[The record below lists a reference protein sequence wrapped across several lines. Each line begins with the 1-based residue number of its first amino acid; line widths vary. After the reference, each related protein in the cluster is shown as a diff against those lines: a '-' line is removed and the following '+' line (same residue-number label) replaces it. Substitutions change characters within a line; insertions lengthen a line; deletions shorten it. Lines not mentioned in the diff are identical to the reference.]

1 MNRISI
7 HSSGLTLFGFT
18 LGALNTL
25 VLYTRLVGV
34 EQYGTIAF
42 ILASATLI
50 SPFISL
56 GMPQGLLRFYDSITP
71 IERPRLLGFAIL
83 AISLISSI
91 LFGVVYFFNEWLG
104 QYSEAINSLPLYESI
119 IILAI
124 ALSMGVFELG
134 FALTKLQFKPRFGV
148 FLKEVYPRLLIT
160 LYLIHLIW
168 SDFYWRPF
176 ILFLLLSYLTR
187 ALLIWITALK
197 ISGILP
203 SFNFKGLRL
212 NKILSY
218 SFLVLLGS
226 SLSLFFLEVD
236 KVMLF
241 ELMTASEVANYTVAV
256 FIATTVAIPFRGYLP
271 LYGPKTARSYHL
283 DSNSFHVADELKSA
297 NDQILDLSSLI
308 VLLLL
313 TALPLIQL
321 VLPVEFEK
329 GLELIPILIFAK
341 FIDSI
346 SGLTTP
352 LFQYSKFYSKY
363 LVLSILM
370 FALLVLTNVWMIPLY
385 GLKGAAFATA
395 LTFCVFSALKHGLA
409 WRWFR
414 IALVNR
420 SYFWPVLLI
429 VLSSLA
435 WILFE
440 DYAVYVSI
448 GLLAIFLMQLNQRG
462 KLREFLKSLI

>member
-1 MNRISI
+1 MNRTSI
-7 HSSGLTLFGFT
+7 QSSGLTLFGFI

-56 GMPQGLLRFYDSITP
+56 GMPQGLLRFYGTITP
-71 IERPRLLGFAIL
+71 VQRSRLLGFAIL

-104 QYSEAINSLPLYESI
+104 QYSEAINNLSLYESI
-119 IILAI
+119 TILAI

-134 FALTKLQFKPRFGV
+134 FALAKLQFKPRFGV
-148 FLKEVYPRLLIT
+148 FLKEIYPRLLIT

-168 SDFYWRPF
+168 YDFNWRPF
-176 ILFLLLSYLTR
+176 ILFLLISYLTR

-197 ISGILP
+197 ISGISP
-203 SFNFKGLRL
+203 SFNFKGLKW

-218 SFLVLLGS
+218 SVLVLLGS

-271 LYGPKTARSYHL
+271 LYGPKTARSYHR

-313 TALPLIQL
+313 AALPLIQL
-321 VLPVEFEK
+321 FLPAEFKK
-329 GLELIPILIFAK
+329 GLDLIPILIFAK
-341 FIDSI
+341 FIDAI
-346 SGLTTP
+346 SGLTIP

-395 LTFCVFSALKHGLA
+395 LTFCVFSTLKHWFA

-414 IALVNR
+414 ISLVSR
-420 SYFWPVLLI
+420 DYFWPVISI

-435 WILFE
+435 WILIETF
-440 DYAVYVSI
+440 AIYVSI
-448 GLLAIFLMQLNQRG
+448 GLLAIFLIHLNQRG
-462 KLREFLKSLI
+462 KLREFIKSLI

>member
-1 MNRISI
+1 MNRTSI
-7 HSSGLTLFGFT
+7 HSSGLTLVGFI

-56 GMPQGLLRFYDSITP
+56 GMPQGLLRFYDSLTP
-71 IERPRLLGFAIL
+71 MERPRLLGFAIL
-83 AISLISSI
+83 AISLITLI
-91 LFGVVYFFNEWLG
+91 LFGVVYFFHEWLG
-104 QYSEAINSLPLYESI
+104 QYSEAINDLSLDESMTV
-119 IILAI
+119 LAI
-124 ALSMGVFELG
+124 ALSMGLFELG
-134 FALTKLQFKPRFGV
+134 FALAKLQFKPRVGV

-160 LYLIHLIW
+160 LYLVHLYW
-168 SDFYWRPF
+168 SDFNWRSF
-176 ILFLLLSYLTR
+176 ILFLLISYLTR
-187 ALLIWITALK
+187 ALFIWVIALR
-197 ISGILP
+197 ISGVTP
-203 SFNFKGLRL
+203 SFGFKGLKL
-212 NKILSY
+212 NAIISY
-218 SFLVLLGS
+218 SLLVLLGS

-241 ELMTASEVANYTVAV
+241 ELMTATEVANYTVAV

-271 LYGPKTARSYHL
+271 LYGPKIARSYHA
-283 DSNSFHVADELKSA
+283 DGFSFHVANELKSA

-313 TALPLIQL
+313 AGFPLIQL
-321 VLPVEFEK
+321 VLPASFEK

-341 FIDSI
+341 FIDAI

-370 FALLVLTNVWMIPLY
+370 FIMLVLTNVWMIPLY

-395 LTFCVFSALKHGLA
+395 LTFCVFSILKHWFA

-414 IALVNR
+414 ISLVSR
-420 SYFWPVLLI
+420 DYFWPVISI

-435 WILFE
+435 WILIDVF
-440 DYAVYVSI
+440 ATYVSI
-448 GLLAIFLMQLNQRG
+448 GLLAIFLIHLNQRG
-462 KLREFLKSLI
+462 KLREFIKSLI

>member
-1 MNRISI
+1 MNRTSI
-7 HSSGLTLFGFT
+7 QSSGLTLFGFI

-71 IERPRLLGFAIL
+71 VERPRLLGFTIL
-83 AISLISSI
+83 AITLISSI
-91 LFGVVYFFNEWLG
+91 LFGVVYFFHGWLG
-104 QYSEAINSLPLYESI
+104 QYSEAINNLSLYESI
-119 IILAI
+119 TILAI

-134 FALTKLQFKPRFGV
+134 FALAKLQFKPRFGV

-168 SDFYWRPF
+168 SDFNWSGF
-176 ILFLLLSYLTR
+176 ILFLLMSYLTR

-212 NKILSY
+212 NTILSY
-218 SFLVLLGS
+218 SLLVLLGS

-256 FIATTVAIPFRGYLP
+256 FIATTVAIPFRGFLP
-271 LYGPKTARSYHL
+271 LYGPKIARSYHQ
-283 DSNSFHVADELKSA
+283 DSNSFPIADELKSA

-313 TALPLIQL
+313 AVLPLIQF
-321 VLPVEFEK
+321 VLPTEFEK
-329 GLELIPILIFAK
+329 GLDLIPILIFAK
-341 FIDSI
+341 FIDAI

-352 LFQYSKFYSKY
+352 LFQYSKLYSKY

-370 FALLVLTNVWMIPLY
+370 FALLVLTNLWLIPLY

-395 LTFCVFSALKHGLA
+395 LTFCVFSTLKHWFA

-414 IALVNR
+414 IALVSR
-420 SYFWPVLLI
+420 DYFWPI
-429 VLSSLA
+429 IAIILSSLA
-435 WILFE
+435 WILIE
-440 DYAVYVSI
+440 ALAIYVSI
-448 GLLAIFLMQLNQRG
+448 GLLAIFLIHLNQKG
-462 KLREFLKSLI
+462 KLRELFKSLI

>member
-1 MNRISI
+1 MNRTSI
-7 HSSGLTLFGFT
+7 QSSGLTLFGFI

-56 GMPQGLLRFYDSITP
+56 GMPQGLLRFYGTITP
-71 IERPRLLGFAIL
+71 VQRSRLLGFAIL

-104 QYSEAINSLPLYESI
+104 QYSEAINNLSLYESI
-119 IILAI
+119 TILAI

-134 FALTKLQFKPRFGV
+134 FALAKLQFKPRFGV
-148 FLKEVYPRLLIT
+148 FLKEIYPRLLIT

-168 SDFYWRPF
+168 YDFNWRPF
-176 ILFLLLSYLTR
+176 ILFLLISYLTR

-197 ISGILP
+197 ISGISP
-203 SFNFKGLRL
+203 SFNFKGLKW

-313 TALPLIQL
+313 AALPLIQL

-329 GLELIPILIFAK
+329 GLDLIPILIFAK
-341 FIDSI
+341 FIDAI
-346 SGLTTP
+346 SGLTIP

-363 LVLSILM
+363 LVLSLLM

-395 LTFCVFSALKHGLA
+395 LTFFVFSTLKQWFA

-414 IALVNR
+414 ISLVSR
-420 SYFWPVLLI
+420 DYFWPVISI

-435 WILFE
+435 WILIEAF
-440 DYAVYVSI
+440 AIYVSI
-448 GLLAIFLMQLNQRG
+448 GLLAIFLIHLNQRG
-462 KLREFLKSLI
+462 KLREFIKSLI

>member
-1 MNRISI
+1 MNRTSI
-7 HSSGLTLFGFT
+7 HSSGLTLFGFI

-71 IERPRLLGFAIL
+71 VERPRLLGFAIL
-83 AISLISSI
+83 AITLISSI
-91 LFGVVYFFNEWLG
+91 LFGVVYFFHGWLG
-104 QYSEAINSLPLYESI
+104 QYSEAINNLSLYESI
-119 IILAI
+119 TILAI

-134 FALTKLQFKPRFGV
+134 FALAKLQFKPRFGV

-168 SDFYWRPF
+168 SDFNWRHF
-176 ILFLLLSYLTR
+176 ILFLLMSYLTR

-256 FIATTVAIPFRGYLP
+256 FIATTVVIPFRGFLP
-271 LYGPKTARSYHL
+271 LYGPKTARSYHQ

-297 NDQILDLSSLI
+297 NDQILDLTSLI

-313 TALPLIQL
+313 AALPLIQF
-321 VLPVEFEK
+321 VLPAEFEK
-329 GLELIPILIFAK
+329 GFDLIPILIFAK
-341 FIDSI
+341 FIDAI

-352 LFQYSKFYSKY
+352 LFQYSKLYSKY
-363 LVLSILM
+363 LGLSILM
-370 FALLVLTNVWMIPLY
+370 FALLVLTNLWLIPLY

-395 LTFCVFSALKHGLA
+395 LTFCVFSTLKHWFA

-414 IALVNR
+414 IALVSR
-420 SYFWPVLLI
+420 DYFWPIISI

-435 WILFE
+435 WILIE
-440 DYAVYVSI
+440 ALAIYASI
-448 GLLAIFLMQLNQRG
+448 GLLAIFLIHLNQKG
-462 KLREFLKSLI
+462 KLRELFKSLI

>member
-1 MNRISI
+1 MNRTSI
-7 HSSGLTLFGFT
+7 QSSGLTLFGFI

-71 IERPRLLGFAIL
+71 VERPRLLGFAIL
-83 AISLISSI
+83 AITLISSI
-91 LFGVVYFFNEWLG
+91 LFVVVYFIHGWLG
-104 QYSEAINSLPLYESI
+104 QYSEAINNLSLYESI
-119 IILAI
+119 TILAI

-134 FALTKLQFKPRFGV
+134 FALAKLQFKPRFGV

-168 SDFYWRPF
+168 SDFNWSGF
-176 ILFLLLSYLTR
+176 ILFLLMSYLTR

-212 NKILSY
+212 NTILSY
-218 SFLVLLGS
+218 SLLVLLGS

-256 FIATTVAIPFRGYLP
+256 FIATTVAIPFRGFLP
-271 LYGPKTARSYHL
+271 LYGPKTARSYHQ
-283 DSNSFHVADELKSA
+283 DSNSFPIADELKSA

-313 TALPLIQL
+313 AVLPLIQF
-321 VLPVEFEK
+321 VLPTEFEK
-329 GLELIPILIFAK
+329 GLDLIPILIFAK
-341 FIDSI
+341 FIDAI

-352 LFQYSKFYSKY
+352 LFQYSKLYSKY

-370 FALLVLTNVWMIPLY
+370 FALLVLTNLWLIPLY

-395 LTFCVFSALKHGLA
+395 LTFCVFSTLKHWFA

-414 IALVNR
+414 IALVSR
-420 SYFWPVLLI
+420 DYFWPI
-429 VLSSLA
+429 IAIILSSLA
-435 WILFE
+435 WILIE
-440 DYAVYVSI
+440 ALAIYVSI
-448 GLLAIFLMQLNQRG
+448 GLLAIFLIHLNQKG
-462 KLREFLKSLI
+462 KLRELFKSLI

>member
-1 MNRISI
+1 MNRTSI
-7 HSSGLTLFGFT
+7 QSSGLTLFGFI

-56 GMPQGLLRFYDSITP
+56 GMPQGLLRFYGTITP
-71 IERPRLLGFAIL
+71 VQRSRLLGFAIL

-104 QYSEAINSLPLYESI
+104 QYSEAINNLSLYESI
-119 IILAI
+119 TILAI

-134 FALTKLQFKPRFGV
+134 FALAKLQFKPRFGV
-148 FLKEVYPRLLIT
+148 FLKEIYPRLLIT

-168 SDFYWRPF
+168 YDFNWRPF
-176 ILFLLLSYLTR
+176 ILFLLISYLTR

-197 ISGILP
+197 ISGISP
-203 SFNFKGLRL
+203 SFNFKGLKW

-313 TALPLIQL
+313 AALPLIQL

-329 GLELIPILIFAK
+329 GLDLIPILIFAK
-341 FIDSI
+341 FIDAI
-346 SGLTTP
+346 SGLTIP

-363 LVLSILM
+363 LVLSLLM

-395 LTFCVFSALKHGLA
+395 LTFCVFSTLKHWFA

-414 IALVNR
+414 ISLVSR
-420 SYFWPVLLI
+420 DYFWPVISI

-435 WILFE
+435 WILIEAF
-440 DYAVYVSI
+440 AIYVSI
-448 GLLAIFLMQLNQRG
+448 GLLAIFLIHLNQRG
-462 KLREFLKSLI
+462 KLREFIKSLI

>member
-1 MNRISI
+1 MNRTSI
-7 HSSGLTLFGFT
+7 QSSGLTLFGFI

-56 GMPQGLLRFYDSITP
+56 GMPQGLLRFYGTITP
-71 IERPRLLGFAIL
+71 VQRSRLLGFAIL

-104 QYSEAINSLPLYESI
+104 QYSEAINNLSLYESI
-119 IILAI
+119 TILAI

-134 FALTKLQFKPRFGV
+134 FALAKLQFKPRFGV
-148 FLKEVYPRLLIT
+148 FLKEIYPRLLIT

-168 SDFYWRPF
+168 YDFNWRPF
-176 ILFLLLSYLTR
+176 ILFLLISYLTR

-197 ISGILP
+197 ISGISP
-203 SFNFKGLRL
+203 SFNFKGLKW

-313 TALPLIQL
+313 AALPLIQL

-329 GLELIPILIFAK
+329 GLDLIPILIFAN
-341 FIDSI
+341 FIDAI
-346 SGLTTP
+346 SGLTIP

-395 LTFCVFSALKHGLA
+395 LTFCVFSTLKHWFA

-414 IALVNR
+414 ISLVSR
-420 SYFWPVLLI
+420 DYFWPVISI

-435 WILFE
+435 WILIEAF
-440 DYAVYVSI
+440 AIYVSI
-448 GLLAIFLMQLNQRG
+448 GLLAIFLIHLNQRG
-462 KLREFLKSLI
+462 KLREFIKSLI

>member
-1 MNRISI
+1 MNRTSI
-7 HSSGLTLFGFT
+7 HSSGLTLFGFF

-56 GMPQGLLRFYDSITP
+56 GTPQGLLRFYDSLTLF
-71 IERPRLLGFAIL
+71 ERPRLLGFAIL
-83 AISLISSI
+83 AIFLITSI
-91 LFGVVYFFNEWLG
+91 LFGVVYFFHGWLG
-104 QYSEAINSLPLYESI
+104 QYSDAINDLSLYESVT
-119 IILAI
+119 ILAI

-134 FALTKLQFKPRFGV
+134 FALAKLQYKPRFGV

-160 LYLIHLIW
+160 LYLIHLYW
-168 SDFYWRPF
+168 SDFNWRQF
-176 ILFLLLSYLTR
+176 ILFLLMSYLTR
-187 ALLIWITALK
+187 ALFIWIVALR
-197 ISGILP
+197 ISGISP
-203 SFNFKGLRL
+203 SFNPKGLRL
-212 NKILSY
+212 NAIMSY
-218 SFLVLLGS
+218 SLLVLLGS

-256 FIATTVAIPFRGYLP
+256 FFATTVAIPFRGYLP
-271 LYGPKTARSYHL
+271 LYGSKIARSYNA
-283 DSNSFHVADELKSA
+283 DSNSFNAAYELKSA
-297 NDQILDLSSLI
+297 NEQILDFSSLI

-313 TALPLIQL
+313 AAFPLIQI
-321 VLPVEFEK
+321 VLPAEFEK

-363 LVLSILM
+363 LALSILM

-395 LTFCVFSALKHGLA
+395 LTFCVFSVLKHWFA

-414 IALVNR
+414 IALLSR
-420 SYFWPVLLI
+420 SYFWPVLSI

-440 DYAVYVSI
+440 AIATYVSI
-448 GLLAIFLMQLNQRG
+448 VLLTIFLIHLNQRG
-462 KLREFLKSLI
+462 KFRDFVKSLI

>member
-1 MNRISI
+1 
-7 HSSGLTLFGFT
+7 
-18 LGALNTL
+18 
-25 VLYTRLVGV
+25 
-34 EQYGTIAF
+34 
-42 ILASATLI
+42 
-50 SPFISL
+50 
-56 GMPQGLLRFYDSITP
+56 MPQGLLRFYGSITP
-71 IERPRLLGFAIL
+71 VHRSRLLGFAIL

-104 QYSEAINSLPLYESI
+104 QYSEAINNLPLYESI
-119 IILAI
+119 TILAI

-134 FALTKLQFKPRFGV
+134 FALAKLQFKPRFGV
-148 FLKEVYPRLLIT
+148 FLKEIYPRLLIT

-168 SDFYWRPF
+168 YDFNWRPF
-176 ILFLLLSYLTR
+176 ILFLLISYLTR

-197 ISGILP
+197 ISGISP
-203 SFNFKGLRL
+203 SFNFKGLKW

-313 TALPLIQL
+313 AALPLIQL
-321 VLPVEFEK
+321 VLPAEFEK
-329 GLELIPILIFAK
+329 GLDLIPILIFAK
-341 FIDSI
+341 FIDAI
-346 SGLTTP
+346 SGLTIP

-395 LTFCVFSALKHGLA
+395 LTFCVFSTLKHWFA

-414 IALVNR
+414 ISLVSR
-420 SYFWPVLLI
+420 DYFWPVISI
-429 VLSSLA
+429 VLSSSA
-435 WILFE
+435 WILIEAF
-440 DYAVYVSI
+440 AIYVSI
-448 GLLAIFLMQLNQRG
+448 GLLAIFLIHLNQRG
-462 KLREFLKSLI
+462 KLREFIKSLI

>member
-1 MNRISI
+1 MNRTSI
-7 HSSGLTLFGFT
+7 QSSGLTLFGFI

-56 GMPQGLLRFYDSITP
+56 GMPQGLLRFYGTITP
-71 IERPRLLGFAIL
+71 VQRSRLLGFAIL

-104 QYSEAINSLPLYESI
+104 QYSEAINNLSLYESI
-119 IILAI
+119 TILAI

-134 FALTKLQFKPRFGV
+134 FALAKLQFKPRFGV
-148 FLKEVYPRLLIT
+148 FLKEIYPRLLIT

-168 SDFYWRPF
+168 YDFNWRPF
-176 ILFLLLSYLTR
+176 ILFLLISYLTR

-197 ISGILP
+197 ISGISP
-203 SFNFKGLRL
+203 SFNFKGLKW

-313 TALPLIQL
+313 AALPLIQL

-329 GLELIPILIFAK
+329 GLDLIPILIFAK
-341 FIDSI
+341 FIDAI
-346 SGLTTP
+346 SGLTIP

-395 LTFCVFSALKHGLA
+395 LTFCVFSTLKHWFA

-414 IALVNR
+414 ISLMSR
-420 SYFWPVLLI
+420 DYFWPVI
-429 VLSSLA
+429 SIILSSLA
-435 WILFE
+435 WILIEAF
-440 DYAVYVSI
+440 AIYVSI
-448 GLLAIFLMQLNQRG
+448 GLLAIFLIHLNQRG
-462 KLREFLKSLI
+462 KLREFIKSLI

>member
-1 MNRISI
+1 MNRTSI
-7 HSSGLTLFGFT
+7 HSSGLTLFGFI

-34 EQYGTIAF
+34 DQYGTIAF

-56 GMPQGLLRFYDSITP
+56 GMPQGLLRFYDSLTP

-83 AISLISSI
+83 AISLITSI
-91 LFGVVYFFNEWLG
+91 LFGVVYFFHGWLG
-104 QYSEAINSLPLYESI
+104 QYSEAINNLSLNDSVT
-119 IILAI
+119 ILAI

-134 FALTKLQFKPRFGV
+134 FALAKLQFKPRTGV

-160 LYLIHLIW
+160 LYLIHLYW
-168 SDFYWRPF
+168 SDFNWSEF
-176 ILFLLLSYLTR
+176 ILFLLVNYLTR
-187 ALLIWITALK
+187 ALFIWMIALR
-197 ISGILP
+197 ISGISP

-212 NKILSY
+212 SAILSY
-218 SFLVLLGS
+218 SLLVLLGS

-271 LYGPKTARSYHL
+271 LYGPKMARSYNADNH
-283 DSNSFHVADELKSA
+283 SFHAANELKSA
-297 NDQILDLSSLI
+297 NDQIFDLSSLI

-313 TALPLIQL
+313 AAFPLIQL
-321 VLPVEFEK
+321 VLPAAFEK

-341 FIDSI
+341 FIDAI

-363 LVLSILM
+363 LVLSMLM

-395 LTFCVFSALKHGLA
+395 LTFCVFSTLKHWFA

-414 IALVNR
+414 ISLVSR
-420 SYFWPVLLI
+420 DYFWPVISI

-435 WILFE
+435 WILIEAF
-440 DYAVYVSI
+440 AIYVSI
-448 GLLAIFLMQLNQRG
+448 GLLAIFLIHLNQRG
-462 KLREFLKSLI
+462 KLREFIKSLI

>member
-1 MNRISI
+1 MNRTSI
-7 HSSGLTLFGFT
+7 QSSGLTLFGFI

-56 GMPQGLLRFYDSITP
+56 GMPQGLLRFYGTITP
-71 IERPRLLGFAIL
+71 VQRSRLLGFAIL

-104 QYSEAINSLPLYESI
+104 QYSEAINNLSLYESI
-119 IILAI
+119 TILAI

-134 FALTKLQFKPRFGV
+134 FALAKLQFKPRFGV
-148 FLKEVYPRLLIT
+148 FLKEIYPRLLIT

-168 SDFYWRPF
+168 YDFNWRPF
-176 ILFLLLSYLTR
+176 ILFLLISYLTR

-197 ISGILP
+197 ISGISP
-203 SFNFKGLRL
+203 SFNFKGLKW

-271 LYGPKTARSYHL
+271 LYGPKTARSYHR

-313 TALPLIQL
+313 AALPLIQL
-321 VLPVEFEK
+321 FLPAEFKK
-329 GLELIPILIFAK
+329 GLDLIPILIFAK
-341 FIDSI
+341 FIDAI
-346 SGLTTP
+346 SGLTIP

-395 LTFCVFSALKHGLA
+395 LTFCVFSTLKHWFA

-414 IALVNR
+414 ISLVSR
-420 SYFWPVLLI
+420 DYFWPVISI

-435 WILFE
+435 WILIEAF
-440 DYAVYVSI
+440 AIYVSI
-448 GLLAIFLMQLNQRG
+448 GLLAIFLIHLNQRG
-462 KLREFLKSLI
+462 KLREFIKSLI

>member
-1 MNRISI
+1 MNRTSI
-7 HSSGLTLFGFT
+7 QSSGLTLFGFI

-56 GMPQGLLRFYDSITP
+56 GMPQGLLRFYGTITP
-71 IERPRLLGFAIL
+71 VQRSRLLGFAIL

-104 QYSEAINSLPLYESI
+104 QYSEAINNLSLYESI
-119 IILAI
+119 TILAI

-134 FALTKLQFKPRFGV
+134 FALAKLQFKPRFGV
-148 FLKEVYPRLLIT
+148 FLKEIYPRLLIT

-168 SDFYWRPF
+168 YDFNWRPF
-176 ILFLLLSYLTR
+176 ILFLLISYLTR

-197 ISGILP
+197 ISGISP
-203 SFNFKGLRL
+203 SFNFKGLKW

-313 TALPLIQL
+313 AALPLIQL

-329 GLELIPILIFAK
+329 GLDLIPILIFAK
-341 FIDSI
+341 FIDAI
-346 SGLTTP
+346 SGLTIP

-395 LTFCVFSALKHGLA
+395 LTFCVFSTLKHWFA

-414 IALVNR
+414 ISLVSR
-420 SYFWPVLLI
+420 DYFWPVISI

-435 WILFE
+435 WILIEAF
-440 DYAVYVSI
+440 AIYVSI
-448 GLLAIFLMQLNQRG
+448 GLLVIFLIHLNQRG
-462 KLREFLKSLI
+462 KLREFIKSLI

>member
-1 MNRISI
+1 MNRSSI
-7 HSSGLTLFGFT
+7 QSSGLTLFGFI

-56 GMPQGLLRFYDSITP
+56 GMPQGLLRFYGTITP
-71 IERPRLLGFAIL
+71 VQRSRLLGFAIL

-104 QYSEAINSLPLYESI
+104 QYSEAINNLSLYESFT
-119 IILAI
+119 ILAI

-134 FALTKLQFKPRFGV
+134 FALAKLQFKPRFGV
-148 FLKEVYPRLLIT
+148 FLKEIYPRLLIT

-168 SDFYWRPF
+168 YDFNWRSF
-176 ILFLLLSYLTR
+176 ILFLLISYLTR

-197 ISGILP
+197 ISGISP
-203 SFNFKGLRL
+203 SFNFKGLKW
-212 NKILSY
+212 NNILSY

-256 FIATTVAIPFRGYLP
+256 FIATTVVIPFRGYLP

-313 TALPLIQL
+313 AALPLIQL
-321 VLPVEFEK
+321 VLPAEFEK
-329 GLELIPILIFAK
+329 GLDLIPILIFAK
-341 FIDSI
+341 FIDAI
-346 SGLTTP
+346 SGLTIP

-395 LTFCVFSALKHGLA
+395 LTFCVFSTLKHWFT

-414 IALVNR
+414 ISLVSR
-420 SYFWPVLLI
+420 DYFWPVISI

-435 WILFE
+435 WILIEAF
-440 DYAVYVSI
+440 A
-448 GLLAIFLMQLNQRG
+448 M
-462 KLREFLKSLI
+462 

>member
-1 MNRISI
+1 MNRTSI
-7 HSSGLTLFGFT
+7 HSSGLTLFGFI

-91 LFGVVYFFNEWLG
+91 LFGVVYFFHGWLG
-104 QYSEAINSLPLYESI
+104 QYSEAANNLPLYESI
-119 IILAI
+119 TILAI

-134 FALTKLQFKPRFGV
+134 FAITKLQFKPRFGV

-160 LYLIHLIW
+160 LYLSHLYW
-168 SDFYWRPF
+168 SDFNWRQF
-176 ILFLLLSYLTR
+176 ILFLLMSYLTR
-187 ALLIWITALK
+187 ALLIWIIALR
-197 ISGILP
+197 ISGISP

-212 NKILSY
+212 SSILSY
-218 SFLVLLGS
+218 SLLVLLGS

-271 LYGPKTARSYHL
+271 LYGSKMARSYHA
-283 DSNSFHVADELKSA
+283 DSNSFHAADELKSA

-313 TALPLIQL
+313 AAFPLIQI
-321 VLPVEFEK
+321 VLPASFEK
-329 GLELIPILIFAK
+329 GVELIPILIFAK
-341 FIDSI
+341 FFDSI
-346 SGLTTP
+346 SGLTIP

-363 LVLSILM
+363 LALSILM
-370 FALLVLTNVWMIPLY
+370 FALLVFTNIWMIPLY

-395 LTFCVFSALKHGLA
+395 LTFVVFSILKHWFA

-414 IALVNR
+414 ILLLNR
-420 SYFWPVLLI
+420 NYLWPVLSI
-429 VLSSLA
+429 ALSSFA

-440 DYAVYVSI
+440 DFAAYISI
-448 GLLAIFLMQLNQRG
+448 VLLALFVMHLNQMG
-462 KLREFLKSLI
+462 KLREFVKSLI

>member
-1 MNRISI
+1 MNRTSI
-7 HSSGLTLFGFT
+7 QSSGLTLFGFI

-71 IERPRLLGFAIL
+71 VERPRLLGFTIL
-83 AISLISSI
+83 AITLISSI
-91 LFGVVYFFNEWLG
+91 LFGVVYFFHGWLG
-104 QYSEAINSLPLYESI
+104 QYSEAINNLSLYESI
-119 IILAI
+119 TILAI

-134 FALTKLQFKPRFGV
+134 FALAKLQFKPRFGV

-168 SDFYWRPF
+168 SDFNWRGF
-176 ILFLLLSYLTR
+176 ILFLLMSYLTR

-212 NKILSY
+212 NTILSY
-218 SFLVLLGS
+218 SLLVLLGS

-256 FIATTVAIPFRGYLP
+256 FIATTVAIPFRGFLP
-271 LYGPKTARSYHL
+271 LYGPKTARSYHQ
-283 DSNSFHVADELKSA
+283 DSNSFPIADELKSA

-313 TALPLIQL
+313 AVLPLIQF
-321 VLPVEFEK
+321 VLPTEFEK
-329 GLELIPILIFAK
+329 GLDLIPILIFAK
-341 FIDSI
+341 FIDAI

-352 LFQYSKFYSKY
+352 LFQYSKLYSKY

-370 FALLVLTNVWMIPLY
+370 FALLVLTNLWLIPLY

-395 LTFCVFSALKHGLA
+395 LTFCVFSTLKHWFA

-414 IALVNR
+414 IALVSR
-420 SYFWPVLLI
+420 DYFWPI
-429 VLSSLA
+429 IAIILSSLA
-435 WILFE
+435 WILIE
-440 DYAVYVSI
+440 ALAIYVSI
-448 GLLAIFLMQLNQRG
+448 GLLAIFLIHLNQKG
-462 KLREFLKSLI
+462 KLRELFKSLI

>member
-1 MNRISI
+1 MNRTSI
-7 HSSGLTLFGFT
+7 HSSGLTLFGFI

-71 IERPRLLGFAIL
+71 VERPRLLGFAIL
-83 AISLISSI
+83 AITLISSI
-91 LFGVVYFFNEWLG
+91 LFGVVYFFHGWLG
-104 QYSEAINSLPLYESI
+104 QYSEAINNLSLYESI
-119 IILAI
+119 TILAI

-134 FALTKLQFKPRFGV
+134 FALAKLQFKPRFGV

-168 SDFYWRPF
+168 SDFNWRHF
-176 ILFLLLSYLTR
+176 ILFLLMSYLTR

-256 FIATTVAIPFRGYLP
+256 FIATTVVIPFRGFLP
-271 LYGPKTARSYHL
+271 LYGPKTARSYHQ

-297 NDQILDLSSLI
+297 NDQILDLTSLI

-313 TALPLIQL
+313 AALPLIQF
-321 VLPVEFEK
+321 VLPAEFEK
-329 GLELIPILIFAK
+329 GFDLIPILIFAK
-341 FIDSI
+341 FIDAI

-352 LFQYSKFYSKY
+352 LFQYSKLYSKY
-363 LVLSILM
+363 LGLSILM
-370 FALLVLTNVWMIPLY
+370 FALLVLTNLWLIPLY
-385 GLKGAAFATA
+385 GLKGAASATA
-395 LTFCVFSALKHGLA
+395 LTFCVFSTLKHWFA

-414 IALVNR
+414 IALVSR
-420 SYFWPVLLI
+420 DYFWPIISI

-435 WILFE
+435 WILIE
-440 DYAVYVSI
+440 ALAIYVSI
-448 GLLAIFLMQLNQRG
+448 GLLAIFLIHLNQKG
-462 KLREFLKSLI
+462 KLRELFKSLI

>member
-1 MNRISI
+1 MNRTSI
-7 HSSGLTLFGFT
+7 QSSGLTLFGFI

-56 GMPQGLLRFYDSITP
+56 GMPQGLLRFYGTITP
-71 IERPRLLGFAIL
+71 VQRSRLLGFAIL

-104 QYSEAINSLPLYESI
+104 QYSEAINNLPLYESI
-119 IILAI
+119 TILAI

-134 FALTKLQFKPRFGV
+134 FALAKLQFKPRFGV
-148 FLKEVYPRLLIT
+148 FLKEIYPRLLIT

-168 SDFYWRPF
+168 YDFNWRPF
-176 ILFLLLSYLTR
+176 ILFLLISYLTR

-197 ISGILP
+197 ISGISP
-203 SFNFKGLRL
+203 SFNFKGLKW

-297 NDQILDLSSLI
+297 NDQILDLSTLI

-313 TALPLIQL
+313 AALPLIQL
-321 VLPVEFEK
+321 VLPAEFEK
-329 GLELIPILIFAK
+329 SLDLIPILIFAK
-341 FIDSI
+341 FIDAI
-346 SGLTTP
+346 SGLTIP

-395 LTFCVFSALKHGLA
+395 LTFCVFSTLKHWFA

-414 IALVNR
+414 ISLVSR
-420 SYFWPVLLI
+420 DYFWPVISI

-435 WILFE
+435 WILIEAF
-440 DYAVYVSI
+440 AIYVSI
-448 GLLAIFLMQLNQRG
+448 GLLAIFLIHLNQRG
-462 KLREFLKSLI
+462 KLREFIKSLI

>member
-1 MNRISI
+1 MNRTSI
-7 HSSGLTLFGFT
+7 QSSGLTLFGFI

-56 GMPQGLLRFYDSITP
+56 GMPQGLLRFYGTITP
-71 IERPRLLGFAIL
+71 VQRSRLLGFAIL

-104 QYSEAINSLPLYESI
+104 QYSEAINNLSLYESI
-119 IILAI
+119 TILAI

-134 FALTKLQFKPRFGV
+134 FALAKLQFKPRFGV
-148 FLKEVYPRLLIT
+148 FLKEIYPRLLIT

-168 SDFYWRPF
+168 YDFNWRPF
-176 ILFLLLSYLTR
+176 ILFLLISYLTR

-197 ISGILP
+197 ISGISP
-203 SFNFKGLRL
+203 SFNFKGLKW

-313 TALPLIQL
+313 AALPLIQL

-329 GLELIPILIFAK
+329 GLDLIPILIFAK
-341 FIDSI
+341 FIDAI
-346 SGLTTP
+346 SGLTIP

-395 LTFCVFSALKHGLA
+395 LTFCVFSTLKHWFA

-414 IALVNR
+414 ISLVSR
-420 SYFWPVLLI
+420 DYFWPVISI

-435 WILFE
+435 WIQIEAF
-440 DYAVYVSI
+440 AIYVSI
-448 GLLAIFLMQLNQRG
+448 GLLAIFLIHLNQRG
-462 KLREFLKSLI
+462 KLREFIKSLI

>member
-1 MNRISI
+1 MNRTSI
-7 HSSGLTLFGFT
+7 QSSGLTLFGFI

-56 GMPQGLLRFYDSITP
+56 GMPQGLLRFYGTITP
-71 IERPRLLGFAIL
+71 VQRSRLLGFAIL

-91 LFGVVYFFNEWLG
+91 LFFVVYFFNEWLG
-104 QYSEAINSLPLYESI
+104 QYSEAINNLSLYESI
-119 IILAI
+119 TILAI

-134 FALTKLQFKPRFGV
+134 FALAKLQFKPRFGV
-148 FLKEVYPRLLIT
+148 FLKEIYPRLLIT

-168 SDFYWRPF
+168 YDFNWRPF
-176 ILFLLLSYLTR
+176 ILFLLISYLTR

-197 ISGILP
+197 ISGISP
-203 SFNFKGLRL
+203 SFNFKGLKW

-313 TALPLIQL
+313 AALPLIQL

-329 GLELIPILIFAK
+329 GLDLIPILIFAK
-341 FIDSI
+341 FIDAI
-346 SGLTTP
+346 SGLTIP

-395 LTFCVFSALKHGLA
+395 LTFCVFSTLKHWFA

-414 IALVNR
+414 ISLMSR
-420 SYFWPVLLI
+420 DYFWPVI
-429 VLSSLA
+429 SIILSSLA
-435 WILFE
+435 WILIEAF
-440 DYAVYVSI
+440 AIYVSI
-448 GLLAIFLMQLNQRG
+448 GLLAIFLIHLNQRG
-462 KLREFLKSLI
+462 KLREFIKSLI

>member
-1 MNRISI
+1 MNRTSI
-7 HSSGLTLFGFT
+7 QSSGLTLFGFI

-56 GMPQGLLRFYDSITP
+56 GMPQGLLRFYGTITP
-71 IERPRLLGFAIL
+71 VQRSRLLGFAIL

-104 QYSEAINSLPLYESI
+104 QYSEAINNLSLYESI
-119 IILAI
+119 TILAI

-134 FALTKLQFKPRFGV
+134 FALAKLQFKPRFGV
-148 FLKEVYPRLLIT
+148 FLKEIYPRLLIT

-168 SDFYWRPF
+168 YDFNWRPF
-176 ILFLLLSYLTR
+176 ILFLLISYLTR

-197 ISGILP
+197 ISGISP
-203 SFNFKGLRL
+203 SFNFKGLKW

-313 TALPLIQL
+313 AALPLIQL

-329 GLELIPILIFAK
+329 GLDLIPILIFAK
-341 FIDSI
+341 FIDAI
-346 SGLTTP
+346 SGLTIP

-395 LTFCVFSALKHGLA
+395 LTFCVFSTLKHWFA

-414 IALVNR
+414 ISLVSR
-420 SYFWPVLLI
+420 DYFWPVISI

-435 WILFE
+435 WILIEAF
-440 DYAVYVSI
+440 AIYVSI
-448 GLLAIFLMQLNQRG
+448 GLLAIFLIHLNQRG
-462 KLREFLKSLI
+462 KLREFIKSLI

>member
-1 MNRISI
+1 MNRTSI
-7 HSSGLTLFGFT
+7 QSSGLTLFGFI

-56 GMPQGLLRFYDSITP
+56 GMPQGLLRFYGTITP
-71 IERPRLLGFAIL
+71 VQRSRLLGFAIL

-104 QYSEAINSLPLYESI
+104 QYSEAINNLSLYESI
-119 IILAI
+119 TILAI
-124 ALSMGVFELG
+124 SLSMGVFELG
-134 FALTKLQFKPRFGV
+134 FALAKLQFKPRFGV
-148 FLKEVYPRLLIT
+148 FLKEIYPRLLIT

-168 SDFYWRPF
+168 YDFNWRPF
-176 ILFLLLSYLTR
+176 ILFLLISYLTR

-197 ISGILP
+197 ISGISP
-203 SFNFKGLRL
+203 SFNFKGLKW

-313 TALPLIQL
+313 AALPLIQL

-329 GLELIPILIFAK
+329 GLDLIPILIFAK
-341 FIDSI
+341 FIDAI
-346 SGLTTP
+346 SGLTIP

-395 LTFCVFSALKHGLA
+395 LTFCVFSTLKHWFA

-414 IALVNR
+414 ISLVSR
-420 SYFWPVLLI
+420 DYFWPVISI

-435 WILFE
+435 WILIEAF
-440 DYAVYVSI
+440 AIYVSI
-448 GLLAIFLMQLNQRG
+448 GLLAIFLIHLNQRG
-462 KLREFLKSLI
+462 KLREFIKSLI

>member
-1 MNRISI
+1 MNRTSI
-7 HSSGLTLFGFT
+7 QSSGLTLFGFI

-71 IERPRLLGFAIL
+71 VERPRLLGFTIL
-83 AISLISSI
+83 AITLISSI
-91 LFGVVYFFNEWLG
+91 LFGVVYFFHGWLG
-104 QYSEAINSLPLYESI
+104 QYSEAINNLSLYESI
-119 IILAI
+119 TILAI

-134 FALTKLQFKPRFGV
+134 FALAKLQFKPRFGV

-168 SDFYWRPF
+168 SDFNWSGF
-176 ILFLLLSYLTR
+176 ILFLLMSYLTR

-212 NKILSY
+212 NTILSY
-218 SFLVLLGS
+218 SLLVLLGS

-256 FIATTVAIPFRGYLP
+256 FIATTVAIPFRGFLP
-271 LYGPKTARSYHL
+271 LYGPKTARSYHQ
-283 DSNSFHVADELKSA
+283 DSNSFPIADELKSA

-313 TALPLIQL
+313 AVLPLIQF
-321 VLPVEFEK
+321 VLPTEFEK
-329 GLELIPILIFAK
+329 GLDLIPILIFAK
-341 FIDSI
+341 FIDAI

-352 LFQYSKFYSKY
+352 LFQYSKLYSKY

-370 FALLVLTNVWMIPLY
+370 FALLVLTNLWLIPLY

-395 LTFCVFSALKHGLA
+395 LTFCVFSTLKHWFA

-414 IALVNR
+414 IALVSR
-420 SYFWPVLLI
+420 DYFWPI
-429 VLSSLA
+429 IAIILSSLA
-435 WILFE
+435 WILIE
-440 DYAVYVSI
+440 ALAIYVSI
-448 GLLAIFLMQLNQRG
+448 GLLAIFLIHLNQKG
-462 KLREFLKSLI
+462 KLRELFKSLI

>member
-370 FALLVLTNVWMIPLY
+370 FALLVLTNLWMIPLY

-440 DYAVYVSI
+440 DYAVYISI

>member
-1 MNRISI
+1 MNRTSI
-7 HSSGLTLFGFT
+7 QSSGLTLFGFI

-71 IERPRLLGFAIL
+71 VERPRLLGFTIL
-83 AISLISSI
+83 SITLISSI
-91 LFGVVYFFNEWLG
+91 LFSVVYFFHGWLG
-104 QYSEAINSLPLYESI
+104 QYSEAVNNLSLYESI
-119 IILAI
+119 TILAI

-134 FALTKLQFKPRFGV
+134 FALAKLQFKPRFGV

-168 SDFYWRPF
+168 SDFNWSGF
-176 ILFLLLSYLTR
+176 ILFLLMSYLTR

-212 NKILSY
+212 NTILSY
-218 SFLVLLGS
+218 SLLVLLGS

-256 FIATTVAIPFRGYLP
+256 FIATTVAIPFRGFLP
-271 LYGPKTARSYHL
+271 LYGPKTARSYHQ
-283 DSNSFHVADELKSA
+283 DSNSFPIADELKSA

-313 TALPLIQL
+313 AVLPLIQF
-321 VLPVEFEK
+321 VLPTEFEK
-329 GLELIPILIFAK
+329 GLDLIPILIFAK
-341 FIDSI
+341 FIDAI

-352 LFQYSKFYSKY
+352 LFQYSKLYSKY

-370 FALLVLTNVWMIPLY
+370 FALLVLTNLWLIPLY

-395 LTFCVFSALKHGLA
+395 LTFCVFSTLKHWFA

-414 IALVNR
+414 IALVSR
-420 SYFWPVLLI
+420 DYFWPI
-429 VLSSLA
+429 IAIILSSLA
-435 WILFE
+435 WILI
-440 DYAVYVSI
+440 AALAIYVSI
-448 GLLAIFLMQLNQRG
+448 GLLAIFLIHLNQKG
-462 KLREFLKSLI
+462 KLRELFKSLI

>member
-1 MNRISI
+1 MNRTSI
-7 HSSGLTLFGFT
+7 QSSGLTLFGFI

-71 IERPRLLGFAIL
+71 VERPRLLGFAIL
-83 AISLISSI
+83 AITLISSI
-91 LFGVVYFFNEWLG
+91 LFSVVYFFHGWLG
-104 QYSEAINSLPLYESI
+104 QYSEAVNNLSLYESI
-119 IILAI
+119 TILAI

-134 FALTKLQFKPRFGV
+134 FALAKLQFKPRFGV

-168 SDFYWRPF
+168 SDFNWSGF
-176 ILFLLLSYLTR
+176 ILFLLMSYLTR

-212 NKILSY
+212 NTILSY
-218 SFLVLLGS
+218 SLLVLLGS

-256 FIATTVAIPFRGYLP
+256 FIATTVAIPFRGFLP
-271 LYGPKTARSYHL
+271 LYGPKTARSYHQ
-283 DSNSFHVADELKSA
+283 DSNSFPIADELKSA

-313 TALPLIQL
+313 AVLPLIQF
-321 VLPVEFEK
+321 VLPTEFEK
-329 GLELIPILIFAK
+329 GLDLIPILIFAK
-341 FIDSI
+341 FIEAI

-352 LFQYSKFYSKY
+352 LFQYSKLYSKY

-370 FALLVLTNVWMIPLY
+370 FALLVLTNLWLIPLY

-395 LTFCVFSALKHGLA
+395 LTFCVFSTLKHWFA

-414 IALVNR
+414 IALVSR
-420 SYFWPVLLI
+420 DYFWPI
-429 VLSSLA
+429 IAIILSSLA
-435 WILFE
+435 WILIE
-440 DYAVYVSI
+440 ALAIYVSI
-448 GLLAIFLMQLNQRG
+448 GLLAIFLIHLNQKG
-462 KLREFLKSLI
+462 KLRELFKSLI

>member
-1 MNRISI
+1 MNRTSI
-7 HSSGLTLFGFT
+7 HSSGLTLFGFI

-34 EQYGTIAF
+34 EQYGMIAF

-56 GMPQGLLRFYDSITP
+56 GMPQGLLRFYDSLTP

-83 AISLISSI
+83 AISLVISI
-91 LFGVVYFFNEWLG
+91 LFGVVYFFHGWLG
-104 QYSEAINSLPLYESI
+104 QYSDAINDLSLYESI
-119 IILAI
+119 TILAI

-134 FALTKLQFKPRFGV
+134 FALAKLQFKPRFGV

-160 LYLIHLIW
+160 LYLIHLYW
-168 SDFYWRPF
+168 SDFNWKQF
-176 ILFLLLSYLTR
+176 VLFLLICYLTR
-187 ALLIWITALK
+187 ALFIWIIALR
-197 ISGILP
+197 ISGISP
-203 SFNFKGLRL
+203 SLNFKGLRL
-212 NKILSY
+212 NSILSY
-218 SFLVLLGS
+218 SLLVLLGS

-241 ELMTASEVANYTVAV
+241 EFMTASEVANYTVAV

-271 LYGPKTARSYHL
+271 LYGPKMARSYNA
-283 DSNSFHVADELKSA
+283 DSNSFNAANELKSA

-308 VLLLL
+308 YLLLL
-313 TALPLIQL
+313 AAFPLIQI

-363 LVLSILM
+363 LVLSIWM

-395 LTFCVFSALKHGLA
+395 ITFCVFCILKHWLA

-414 IALVNR
+414 ISLLRRN
-420 SYFWPVLLI
+420 YLWPVLSIILC
-429 VLSSLA
+429 SLA

-440 DYAVYVSI
+440 VFATYVSI
-448 GLLAIFLMQLNQRG
+448 VLLTIFLIHLNQRG
-462 KLREFLKSLI
+462 KLREFVKSLI

>member
-1 MNRISI
+1 MNRTSI
-7 HSSGLTLFGFT
+7 QSSGLTLFGFI

-83 AISLISSI
+83 AITLISSI
-91 LFGVVYFFNEWLG
+91 LFGVVYFFHGWLG
-104 QYSEAINSLPLYESI
+104 QYSEAINNLSIYESI
-119 IILAI
+119 TILAI

-134 FALTKLQFKPRFGV
+134 FALAKLQFKPRFGV

-168 SDFYWRPF
+168 SDFNWRGF
-176 ILFLLLSYLTR
+176 ILFLLMSYLTR
-187 ALLIWITALK
+187 AILIWITALK

-218 SFLVLLGS
+218 SLLVLLGS

-256 FIATTVAIPFRGYLP
+256 FIATTVAIPFRGFLP
-271 LYGPKTARSYHL
+271 LYGPKTARSYHQ
-283 DSNSFHVADELKSA
+283 DSNSFPIADELKSA
-297 NDQILDLSSLI
+297 NDQILDLTSLI

-313 TALPLIQL
+313 PALPLIQF
-321 VLPVEFEK
+321 VLPAEFEK
-329 GLELIPILIFAK
+329 GFDLIPILIFSK
-341 FIDSI
+341 FIDAI

-352 LFQYSKFYSKY
+352 LFQYSKLYSKY
-363 LVLSILM
+363 LVLSVLM
-370 FALLVLTNVWMIPLY
+370 FALLVLTNLWMIPLY

-395 LTFCVFSALKHGLA
+395 LTFCVFSTLKHWLA

-414 IALVNR
+414 ISLVSR
-420 SYFWPVLLI
+420 DYFWSI
-429 VLSSLA
+429 LSIILSTLA
-435 WILFE
+435 WILVE
-440 DYAVYVSI
+440 ALAIYVSI
-448 GLLAIFLMQLNQRG
+448 GLLAIFLIILNQKG
-462 KLREFLKSLI
+462 KLREFFKSLI

>member
-1 MNRISI
+1 MNRTSI
-7 HSSGLTLFGFT
+7 QSSGLTLFGFI

-56 GMPQGLLRFYDSITP
+56 GMPQGLLRFYGTITP
-71 IERPRLLGFAIL
+71 VQRSRLLGFAIL

-104 QYSEAINSLPLYESI
+104 QYSEAINNLSLYESI
-119 IILAI
+119 TILAI

-134 FALTKLQFKPRFGV
+134 FALAKLQFKPRFGV
-148 FLKEVYPRLLIT
+148 FLKEIYPRLLIT

-168 SDFYWRPF
+168 YDFNWRPF
-176 ILFLLLSYLTR
+176 ILFLLISYLTR

-197 ISGILP
+197 ISGISP
-203 SFNFKGLRL
+203 SFSFKGLKW

-218 SFLVLLGS
+218 SVLVLLGS

-271 LYGPKTARSYHL
+271 LYGPKTARSYHR

-313 TALPLIQL
+313 AALPLIQL
-321 VLPVEFEK
+321 FLPAEFKK
-329 GLELIPILIFAK
+329 GLDLIPILIFAK
-341 FIDSI
+341 FIDAI
-346 SGLTTP
+346 SGLTIP

-363 LVLSILM
+363 LVLSLLM

-395 LTFCVFSALKHGLA
+395 LTFCVFSTLKHWFA

-414 IALVNR
+414 ISLVSR
-420 SYFWPVLLI
+420 DYFWPVISI

-435 WILFE
+435 WILIEAF
-440 DYAVYVSI
+440 AIYVSI
-448 GLLAIFLMQLNQRG
+448 GLLAIFLIHLNQRG
-462 KLREFLKSLI
+462 KLREFIKSLI